1 VRELSL
7 FYKLFLIDPKERK
20 ATQLCP
26 FVKTGIMH
34 RDFQPLL
41 RPDGLGIDYSQLT
54 SYDTFSKI
62 KGQLERQYPYWEG
75 RIKELVE
82 AHNNRNDLEEAI
94 TNARRIGL
102 ADKKPTLINNA
113 VEVLKKMSKKR

>member
-1 VRELSL
+1 
-7 FYKLFLIDPKERK
+7 
-20 ATQLCP
+20 
-26 FVKTGIMH
+26 
-34 RDFQPLL
+34 
-41 RPDGLGIDYSQLT
+41 
-54 SYDTFSKI
+54 
-62 KGQLERQYPYWEG
+62 LERQYPYWEG